1 MKRFKNLLLVLLMAP
16 VFFSFSHKTQSGYKP
31 GDEVQDFSLKNIDGS
46 MYSMSAD
53 KSAAGFIVVFTCNHC
68 PFSVAY
74 EDRIIALDK
83 KFRPQG
89 FPVVAIN
96 PNDAAQYEE
105 DSYENMI
112 KRAGE
117 KKFPFPYLYDE
128 TQEVARRFGAT
139 RTPHVFVVQ
148 RNTVGKFFVRYI
160 GAIDNNTKDAEAAT
174 SFFVADA
181 VNALL
186 KGENVPV
193 ASTASVGC
201 TIKWKK

>member
-1 MKRFKNLLLVLLMAP
+1 MKRFKNLLLVLMMAP
-16 VFFSFSHKTQSGYKP
+16 VFFSFSHKSMSGYKP
-31 GDEVQDFSLKNIDGS
+31 GDQVQDFTLKNIDGS
-46 MYSMSAD
+46 MYSMASDPSAQ
-53 KSAAGFIVVFTCNHC
+53 GFIVVFTCNHC

-74 EDRIIALDK
+74 EDRIINLDK
-83 KFRPQG
+83 KFRPKG

-117 KKFPFPYLYDE
+117 KKFPFPYLHDE

-139 RTPHVFVVQ
+139 RTPHVFVLQ
-148 RNTVGKFFVRYI
+148 RDTAGKLYVRYI
-160 GAIDNNTKDAEAAT
+160 GAIDNNSKDADAAT

-181 VNALL
+181 VNALM
-186 KGENVPV
+186 KGKEVPV

-201 TIKWKK
+201 GIKWKK